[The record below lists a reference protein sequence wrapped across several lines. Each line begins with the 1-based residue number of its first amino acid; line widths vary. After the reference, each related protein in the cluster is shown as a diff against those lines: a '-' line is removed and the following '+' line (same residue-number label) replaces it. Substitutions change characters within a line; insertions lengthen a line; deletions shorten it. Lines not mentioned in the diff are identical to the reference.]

1 MFSAKHQRV
10 VCVKY
15 KSSLC
20 SLLIYIQWT
29 AMCWKIKAYNFTHGG
44 LLSPFVGSLGA
55 IIQVTFLDCLVSFL
69 LFMEPNTY
77 ISLSPKPL
85 HHSSRGAL
93 LKKMTLK
100 RRRHASE
107 TSVLKAFWP
116 WELNPMTS
124 TGNDPSFE
132 GLWFNFRGKCL
143 WNFPM
148 PFFRGNCLSKFPN
161 DLLKCIASVNHC
173 QNASRQFVS
182 EACLLSLG
190 VILAPGCPRPPREG
204 ISNWLWYY

>member
-1 MFSAKHQRV
+1 MIPRRHPTFIAIQGLWSKN
-10 VCVKY
+10 VCDARATM
-15 KSSLC
+15 
-20 SLLIYIQWT
+20 Q
-29 AMCWKIKAYNFTHGG
+29 
-44 LLSPFVGSLGA
+44 SPQEVL
-55 IIQVTFLDCLVSFL
+55 
-69 LFMEPNTY
+69 
-77 ISLSPKPL
+77 K
-85 HHSSRGAL
+85 AL

-100 RRRHASE
+100 RRRHASD
-107 TSVLKAFWP
+107 TSGLEAFWP
-116 WELNPMTS
+116 WELDPMTS

-161 DLLKCIASVNHC
+161 DLLKCIASLYHC

-204 ISNWLWYY
+204 ISNGLWFY